1 MQVPGATAPILVSR
15 DHIARMKPG
24 SASVGVAIAQGRQV
38 QTAHATTHQDPAY
51 IVDEVVH
58 DCVANMPGW

>member
-1 MQVPGATAPILVSR
+1 MQVPGATAPTLVSH

-58 DCVANMPGW
+58 HCVANMPGW